1 VSHASLYVLIGRA
14 FVSVRRH
21 ALLYAAVGCAAVA
34 LQAAIVYLW
43 HAKDA
48 FLVALSI
55 VPPFFVTIVNGF
67 TFADVA
73 SEETAATWLR
83 VLERSWAVLIVD
95 LLLQLLADVEFSQ
108 IDSGDLLLQILGSF
122 TLVLNVSLV
131 FADVH
136 ATIGDADPW
145 WLLVPRSFAASMAAA
160 WQRAAFT
167 RAMICFAVL
176 TLLPSLI
183 DVILADAFGQR
194 HIAHP
199 DLWASALVLIL
210 ALPPTQ
216 AFCTLVYLDA
226 IGYESKRS
234 CGK

>member
-1 VSHASLYVLIGRA
+1 VLHASLHVLIGRT
-14 FVSVRRH
+14 FGSIRRH
-21 ALLYAAVGCAAVA
+21 LLLYVAIGCAAVA

-48 FLVALSI
+48 LVVASFI
-55 VPPFFVTIVNGF
+55 VPPFFVTIANAF

-73 SEETAATWLR
+73 GEERAATWLR
-83 VLERSWAVLIVD
+83 ILERSWAVLIVD
-95 LLLQLLADVEFSQ
+95 LLLQLLAVVELTQ
-108 IDSGDLLLQILGSF
+108 IGSGDLLLQILGSF

-131 FADVH
+131 FSDVH

-145 WLLVPRSFAASMAAA
+145 WLLVPRSLAASMAVA

-167 RAMICFAVL
+167 RAIICFAVL
-176 TLLPSLI
+176 TLLPSFI
-183 DVILADAFGQR
+183 DAVLAHAFGQR
-194 HIAHP
+194 HIAHA
-199 DLWASALVLIL
+199 DLWASAVVLVL
-210 ALPPTQ
+210 ATPPTQ

-234 CGK
+234 CGE